1 MPDTGSSEHS
11 DRAVDSGLVR
21 APGNVGD
28 ASFTIRKP
36 RSGKEQIA
44 ETIHEFDGVNVDRIS
59 VRKTNDGP
67 FRPPTGATGHVN
79 AGGQFGP
86 AGHDEGLDRFI
97 ATFYRVDR
105 TLEIGHVLLGHA
117 TDLVFMFGPTRRGE
131 IRTQIEKT

>member
-1 MPDTGSSEHS
+1 MPETGSSELS
-11 DRAVDSGLVR
+11 DRPVESGLVR
-21 APGNVGD
+21 DPGNVGD
-28 ASFTIRKP
+28 ASFSIRKP
-36 RSGKEQIA
+36 RSGKERIA

-59 VRKTNDGP
+59 VRKTNDGSL
-67 FRPPTGATGHVN
+67 RPATRATSHVN
-79 AGGQFGP
+79 ARGQFGP
-86 AGHDEGLDRFI
+86 SGHDEGLDRFI